1 MTDAR
6 NYLHLLGQ
14 GRGSARM
21 ESVGAAPGT
30 PPPKSELLDKLKAE
44 IAWVEKKTG
53 IQADE
58 DAKSALL
65 GNANEAIS
73 ALYGDGAD
81 ASLGEAELSGLEA
94 VVRADGSRPVLFVED
109 DFVDLKT
116 PSLGLFAASLSR
128 VSDAVRDV
136 CRSVG
141 RVDDPSPEA
150 TLGYHGTAWVVG
162 DGLVATNFHVLQA
175 IAPGGVRADG
185 RFQGRLKTGVSV
197 HFGHEV
203 GGALPE
209 RRFPIRRVVAV
220 GREGDAGTRH
230 PDFPDLNFGGL
241 DLAILE
247 LEPVPGRP
255 FPAPVRVAR
264 GDDPVSHGGLA
275 TRGRGIY
282 LVGYPGGSTT
292 PDLFASIFAGV
303 RSFKRLAPGA
313 IMAGAGEVDHDP
325 KGWILTHDTSTLGG
339 NSGSALV
346 DLDGD
351 GRSVLG
357 LHFAGN
363 HLREN
368 WAHAAERITADLD
381 AAVGV

>member
-14 GRGSARM
+14 GRGAARL
-21 ESVGAAPGT
+21 ENAGAAPGT
-30 PPPKSELLDKLKAE
+30 PPPKPELLDRLQAE

-53 IQADE
+53 VPADA
-58 DAKSALL
+58 DAKRALL
-65 GNANEAIS
+65 GNANEALS
-73 ALYGDGAD
+73 RLYGDGGD
-81 ASLGEAELSGLEA
+81 ASLGETELSGLEA

-109 DFVDLKT
+109 DFVDLRA
-116 PSLGLFAASLSR
+116 PSLGLFAAQLSR

-150 TLGYHGTAWVVG
+150 TLGYQGTAWVVG

-203 GGALPE
+203 GGPLPE

-220 GREGDAGTRH
+220 GREGGAGTRH

-264 GDDPVSHGGLA
+264 GDDPVSRGGLA
-275 TRGRGIY
+275 TRGRGVY
-282 LVGYPGGSTT
+282 LVGYPGGSTS

-313 IMAGAGEVDHDP
+313 IMASAGEVAHDP
-325 KGWILTHDTSTLGG
+325 KGWVLTHDISTLGG

-381 AAVGV
+381 AALGV